1 MTLSIALGTLETV
14 MLAGVRIVAF
24 LVIAPPFNH
33 KSIPTQVKVML
44 ALGLA
49 IAVAPTLEATP
60 SSSTPAYVGL
70 LVMQVVIGAALGFLV
85 SLVFSAAAAAGSLID
100 LSGGFQ
106 MAQGFDP
113 GSMVNGAQFAR
124 LFHMTAL
131 VLLFASGAYQIVL
144 GGLARTFDALPIGD
158 ALNFAALGESLTAAL
173 TGMFISALQIAGPL
187 VVVLFLADAA
197 LGLVTRVA
205 PALNAFVLGFPLKI
219 YLTLTLGVFVFLA
232 LPHVVESLTGTAVGA
247 MLGLAGGG

>member
-33 KSIPTQVKVML
+33 KAIPTQVKVML

-60 SSSTPAYVGL
+60 SSSTPAYVGVL
-70 LVMQVVIGAALGFLV
+70 AMQAVIGLALGFLV
-85 SLVFSAAAAAGSLID
+85 SLVFAAVAAAGSLID

-144 GGLARTFDALPIGD
+144 GGLVRTFDALPIGET
-158 ALNFAALGESLTAAL
+158 LSFATLGDSLTTAV
-173 TGMFISALQIAGPL
+173 TGMFVAALQIAGPL

-232 LPHVVESLTGTAVGA
+232 LPRVVESLTGTAVGA
-247 MLGLAGGG
+247 MLGVAGGS